1 MIYSNIQSKI
11 FFILPSFRRGGV
23 ERVTLNIINSLDH
36 KRFEIHLLICVGV
49 DNEYISFLNKNVNV
63 VQLKRKDVKHALPK
77 IFQLINSENPDIVF
91 SSFDHISLPILI
103 YKCLFFR
110 RFKTVIRLNTLPSN
124 GLETR
129 RVALIYSRLFK
140 YFLRSANEI
149 ISQSREM
156 SEDISKYYNIK
167 KSRISTIHN
176 LVDKKHIQAAAAL
189 CSDIEFDP
197 DYYNLIAIGSLSEVK
212 GFDLLIKAIE
222 LLRQKGHTNYRLYI
236 IGDNRDPRVD
246 YRSILQGL
254 ISAYGL
260 DNIIYLVG
268 FKKNPF
274 AILNKADAFV
284 LSSRKEG
291 FPNVVLEALV
301 LGKPCLVTNCVDFD
315 GVITPENGVIVEKN
329 SEYTIAEGLLKLRNV
344 QGDTYESVN
353 FNYNDWFS
361 KIVSK

>member
-1 MIYSNIQSKI
+1 
-11 FFILPSFRRGGV
+11 
-23 ERVTLNIINSLDH
+23 
-36 KRFEIHLLICVGV
+36 
-49 DNEYISFLNKNVNV
+49 
-63 VQLKRKDVKHALPK
+63 
-77 IFQLINSENPDIVF
+77 
-91 SSFDHISLPILI
+91 
-103 YKCLFFR
+103 
-110 RFKTVIRLNTLPSN
+110 N

-156 SEDISKYYNIK
+156 TEDISKYYNIK

-291 FPNVVLEALV
+291 FPNVV
-301 LGKPCLVTNCVDFD
+301 
-315 GVITPENGVIVEKN
+315 
-329 SEYTIAEGLLKLRNV
+329 
-344 QGDTYESVN
+344 
-353 FNYNDWFS
+353 
-361 KIVSK
+361 